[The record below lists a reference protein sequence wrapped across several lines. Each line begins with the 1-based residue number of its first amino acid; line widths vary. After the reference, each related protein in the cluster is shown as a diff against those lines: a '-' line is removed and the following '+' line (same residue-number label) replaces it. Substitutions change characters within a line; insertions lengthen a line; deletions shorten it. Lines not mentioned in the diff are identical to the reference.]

1 MYFKTSL
8 ASMGDCINDTF
19 TITGADPVSMKNM
32 PTNLCGILTGQH
44 LYVSV
49 KTVSSVKV
57 TVNLASIGSQKYNI
71 LIRQYDSSQTDYLA
85 PRGCIQYF
93 RKI

>member
-8 ASMGDCINDTF
+8 PSMGDCTNDTF
-19 TITGADPVSMKNM
+19 TITGADSISMKNM

-49 KTVSSVKV
+49 KTVSSVKI
-57 TVNLASIGSQKYNI
+57 TMNFTSTGSQKYNI
-71 LIRQYDSSQTDYLA
+71 LIRQYDSS
-85 PRGCIQYF
+85 
-93 RKI
+93 